1 MSEKPLQWCGEK
13 CTRCYE
19 ISMIRCDDMR
29 GVISVAARVVLRCS
43 LVTTDARDLRR
54 TERYVMR
61 PSCPEARGWV
71 NFWGSII
78 KRIKRPALLFI
89 GPKGILQGSN

>member
-29 GVISVAARVVLRCS
+29 GVISVAARVVLRRS
-43 LVTTDARDLRR
+43 LVTSDARD
-54 TERYVMR
+54 
-61 PSCPEARGWV
+61 
-71 NFWGSII
+71 
-78 KRIKRPALLFI
+78 
-89 GPKGILQGSN
+89 

>member
-29 GVISVAARVVLRCS
+29 SVTSVAARVVLRCS

-54 TERYVMR
+54 TQRYVMR